1 MFKSLILSWFWEGFK
16 VTPDDFL
23 GDEYI
28 HFGHP
33 SIPKNV
39 ACQDMQ
45 RCTKA
50 GLREEQLVVHRTEPG
65 VWDTCQVPSKCP
77 RRPNRN
83 SPGSLP
89 LRVECPL
96 CT

>member
-33 SIPKNV
+33 SIPKECSMSRYAAMHKGCV
-39 ACQDMQ
+39 EGVPVGGAQD
-45 RCTKA
+45 
-50 GLREEQLVVHRTEPG
+50 
-65 VWDTCQVPSKCP
+65 
-77 RRPNRN
+77 
-83 SPGSLP
+83 
-89 LRVECPL
+89 
-96 CT
+96 